1 MIFDPSNKLT
11 YDFLI
16 PTGKSSRGS
25 YSHYKYNDIYPT
37 AGDINF
43 LDDNF
48 FDDHFFDDDD
58 CELIHLNETFSVPRA
73 ARFFAPDTTPTNMGT
88 PSIIGTVFIWEN
100 QQVLEID
107 GITPIVGTTVSGSCI
122 RTSTSITGM
131 GTCQLVFDDQFT
143 INVAGL
149 LEGPLGN
156 QLAITGGSG
165 GLVGVIGEMDF
176 LPLYEHP
183 GVGDVFLNS
192 TRYEVHADLGL
203 IVCPAQ

>member
-1 MIFDPSNKLT
+1 MTHLDSVS
-11 YDFLI
+11 
-16 PTGKSSRGS
+16 PTGKEGAGYGWS
-25 YSHYKYNDIYPT
+25 DIYPT

-48 FDDHFFDDDD
+48 FDDHFYDDDD
-58 CELIHLNETFSVPRA
+58 CELIHLNETFSIPRA
-73 ARFFAPDTTPTNMGT
+73 ARFLAPDTTPTNMGT

-100 QQVLEID
+100 QQVLEVD
-107 GITPIVGTTVSGSCI
+107 GLTPIVGTTVSGSCI
-122 RTSTSITGM
+122 RTSTSIEGM
-131 GTCQLVFDDQFT
+131 GTCLLVFKDDDEYT
-143 INVAGL
+143 INIEGL
-149 LEGPLGN
+149 LQGPLGS
-156 QLAITGGSG
+156 QLGITGGTG

-183 GVGDVFLNS
+183 GVGDVFLNA